1 MIWKY
6 FVSSSRAAAVLLT
19 ADVIGLFVIFNL
31 VHNQHVGEYLK
42 LTSKSLPVIVMLVV
56 FTFYIIDGYRVQSQR
71 TDFALGV
78 RVFLSVAAVGGVIAA
93 LAYLL
98 PEQTHAESRATVLWR
113 GVLPVA
119 LLIFAV
125 WASTTRVLLSSL
137 KKKFG
142 KTPKWLVVGGGA
154 QAANLAS
161 DYATLNEGRF
171 KFLRGSAGDVSMS
184 DTPDPQIE
192 IDQLSQLGEGNWS
205 GIVIVDG
212 AHLTKRAM
220 RQLMDVRLAGVRVY
234 DAADFYEK
242 YLYKVPIF
250 YIEDEW
256 FALSQ
261 GFDLLHHRTQL
272 RFKGLLDKFVAVCMF
287 VLCLPLFAV
296 IPLLVKRDSRGPAIY
311 SQARIGKGGREFVLY
326 KFRTM
331 QTDAEEDGP
340 RWAQKDDPRVTRVGR
355 MLRKAR
361 LDELPQLWNVL
372 KGDMSFIGPRPE
384 RRAFVGEIEKS
395 VPYYE
400 LRHLVRPGITGW
412 AQVMYPY
419 GASIADAVEKLQ
431 YDLYYIKNYS
441 LLMDA
446 VILIKTMRI
455 VFHIRGR

>member
-6 FVSSSRAAAVLLT
+6 FVSSSRAAAALLV
-19 ADVIGLFVIFNL
+19 ADVVGLIVIFSL
-31 VHNQHVGEYLK
+31 VHYQHVGEPLS
-42 LTSKSLPVIVMLVV
+42 LTSKSLPVIIVLFM
-56 FTFYIIDGYRVQSQR
+56 FTFYIIDGYRVQRQR
-71 TDFALGV
+71 IDLALGV
-78 RVFLSVAAVGGVIAA
+78 RVFFSVAAVGGALAA

-125 WASTTRVLLSSL
+125 WAALTRVLLSSL
-137 KKKFG
+137 QKRFG
-142 KTPKWLVVGGGA
+142 KTLKWLVVGGGA

-171 KFLRGSAGDVSMS
+171 IFLRGSADDGLSP
-184 DTPDPQIE
+184 DTLEPQID
-192 IDQLSQLGEGNWS
+192 IDQLSELGVGDWS
-205 GIVIVDG
+205 GIVIADD
-212 AHLTKRAM
+212 AHLTERAM

-242 YLYKVPIF
+242 YLYRVPIF
-250 YIEDEW
+250 YIKDRW

-287 VLCLPLFAV
+287 ALCLPLFLV

-311 SQARIGKGGREFVLY
+311 SQVRTGKGGREFVLY

-331 QTDAEEDGP
+331 HTDAEEDGP
-340 RWAQKDDPRVTRVGR
+340 RWAQQDDPRVTRVGR
-355 MLRKAR
+355 ILRKTR

-372 KGDMSFIGPRPE
+372 RGDMSFIGPRPE
-384 RRAFVGEIEKS
+384 RPAFVVEIEKN

-400 LRHLVRPGITGW
+400 LRHLVSPGITGW

-419 GASIADAVEKLQ
+419 GASIEDAVEKLQ

-441 LLMDA
+441 LLLDA

-455 VFHIRGR
+455 VFHVRGR